1 MGQLAVVISSRC
13 IWQVHLGVLEATE
26 QLHPHLLEVKSTPP
40 AVASCCARH
49 ARSQSCRVLLQG
61 LGILVQL
68 SRIDDME
75 TFKIC
80 LEYWQVSWYPL
91 IWSQGQCPEAEGGG
105 SRTRGW
111 DPTWWRAGS
120 QGGCSAECARP
131 AALPRL
137 QLHGCRTQSAS
148 AGLLLNPPPPL

>member
-105 SRTRGW
+105 QQDEGVGPHVVEGW
-111 DPTWWRAGS
+111 ESG
-120 QGGCSAECARP
+120 
-131 AALPRL
+131 
-137 QLHGCRTQSAS
+137 
-148 AGLLLNPPPPL
+148 GLLC